1 MNEKAAARTIARDC
15 LALRIRKLNRMVT
28 AVYDDAL
35 RPLGMTASQLNMLT
49 AIVRAG
55 ASQLTPAEL
64 SRLLEIEK
72 STLSRNLPRMEA
84 HGWIDASGDRVRLTA
99 KGDRLLRELAPAW
112 RRAQRETRK
121 LLGEDGAEAV
131 VAMVERVRGRG

>member
-1 MNEKAAARTIARDC
+1 MSRLGKRIAREC
-15 LALRIRKLNRMVT
+15 LAVRTRLLNRVVT
-28 AVYDDAL
+28 RIYDDAL
-35 RPLGMTASQLNMLT
+35 RPHGVKVSQMNLLVALSAAGPRRAADLG
-49 AIVRAG
+49 
-55 ASQLTPAEL
+55 
-64 SRLLEIEK
+64 RLLHLEK